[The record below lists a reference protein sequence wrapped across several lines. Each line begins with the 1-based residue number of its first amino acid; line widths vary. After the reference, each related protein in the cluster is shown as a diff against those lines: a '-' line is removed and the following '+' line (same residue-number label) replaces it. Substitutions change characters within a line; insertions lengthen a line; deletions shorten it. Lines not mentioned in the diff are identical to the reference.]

1 MRRWILIAGALT
13 VSAQSFPQ
21 IDRTK
26 EEPFRLPNGK
36 LQSEEI
42 LKADHEQTLK
52 DLAELKKLLVG
63 LEDELSKN
71 DRHVLSIGA
80 IKKLEDVEKLSK
92 KIRSRMTKR

>member
-1 MRRWILIAGALT
+1 MRRWIWIAGALA
-13 VSAQSFPQ
+13 VGAQSFPQ
-21 IDRTK
+21 IDHTK
-26 EEPFRLPNGK
+26 PEPVRLPNGK

-42 LKADHEQTLK
+42 LKSDHEQTLK
-52 DLAELKKLLVG
+52 DLAEMKKLLAN

-80 IKKLEDVEKLSK
+80 IKKLEDVERLSK

>member
-1 MRRWILIAGALT
+1 
-13 VSAQSFPQ
+13 
-21 IDRTK
+21 
-26 EEPFRLPNGK
+26 

-42 LKADHEQTLK
+42 LKSDHEQTLK
-52 DLAELKKLLVG
+52 DLAEIKRLLAN

-80 IKKLEDVEKLSK
+80 IKKLEDVERLSK